1 MPRVNIAEDQYRSID
16 QGSLGE
22 CVCAVIICYGNLNN
36 QYSYL
41 SYILS
46 FSVLV
51 TINYDFQPFHDS
63 TKEMICVVCTLPYEE
78 SDSLFSVYQ
87 LSLRL

>member
-46 FSVLV
+46 FSELV

-63 TKEMICVVCTLPYEE
+63 TKEMTYVYREE
-78 SDSLFSVYQ
+78 SDSLLSVYQ